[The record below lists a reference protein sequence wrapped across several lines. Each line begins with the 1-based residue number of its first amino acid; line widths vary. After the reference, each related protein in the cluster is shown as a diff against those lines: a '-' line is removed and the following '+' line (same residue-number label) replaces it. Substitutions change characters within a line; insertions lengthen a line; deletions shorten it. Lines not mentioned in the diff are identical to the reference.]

1 MKTYIYIV
9 NGTEFTDTTP
19 WGQAWKDAKAMA
31 TEEHTVIE
39 RIIVNGNT
47 IKYEIYVNGGCF
59 LTDKEDAREIAKI
72 W

>member
-9 NGTEFTDTTP
+9 NGTEFTSTTP

-39 RIIVNGNT
+39 RTIVRGQT
-47 IKYEIYVNGGCF
+47 VEYEIYVNGGCF
-59 LTDKEDAREIAKI
+59 LPDGEDVRKMAKI